1 MTEIEQLLKKKQELG
16 DERDLCAEMYN
27 VWITKMHDFQQD
39 PVKYKMYMNM
49 IQMLEPYGQILK
61 EEMREINRRLC
72 EIEGVESIGETQYI
86 RDCTYRYG
94 KDRPNADI

>member
-1 MTEIEQLLKKKQELG
+1 MTEIEKLLRQKQELG

-49 IQMLEPYGQILK
+49 IQMLEPYGQTLK
-61 EEMREINRRLC
+61 EEIRAINRKLC
-72 EIEGVESIGETQYI
+72 EIEGVESIDQTQYV
-86 RDCTYRYG
+86 RECNNKYG
-94 KDRPNADI
+94 KDRPNS

>member
-1 MTEIEQLLKKKQELG
+1 MTEVEQLIKKKQELG

-27 VWITKMHDFQQD
+27 VWITKMHDFQHD

-49 IQMLEPYGQILK
+49 IQVMEPYGQILK

-72 EIEGVESIGETQYI
+72 EIDGVESIDQTRYMRE
-86 RDCTYRYG
+86 CNNKYG
-94 KDRPNADI
+94 KDRPGA